1 MSNVGNTSSKT
12 VTMVQTA
19 LLAAI
24 IVAISFTPL
33 GYGIKIG
40 TLSVTFMVLPVAI
53 GASISGAW
61 MGLILGTVF
70 GITSFINCITGG
82 SVIGT
87 IALSINPFFCFLM
100 CVASR
105 AITGA
110 AAGFVSTLLNKLKV
124 KSVKYAI
131 IGITASLLNS
141 ILFLGSM
148 YLFFADKMMKNS
160 DFLKMMEENDAAGIS
175 FFAFVIAPAFINI
188 IAEAF
193 FNTFL
198 NAVIMT
204 ALVKGRVIKNNTA
217 AIN

>member
-1 MSNVGNTSSKT
+1 MSNVRNTSSKT

-70 GITSFINCITGG
+70 GITSFINCITSG